1 MRKLLVL
8 ALGLG
13 LVSLPGIFTAP
24 AKAQSIEPPHTRNAG
39 SPYQT
44 LKRKKQ
50 VTPAVKVKK
59 VKRQKAAR

>member
-1 MRKLLVL
+1 MRKLLAL
-8 ALGLG
+8 ALGLS

-44 LKRKKQ
+44 LKRKKHM
-50 VTPAVKVKK
+50 TTATKATKVKK
-59 VKRQKAAR
+59 AK